1 MRLETNESDSGGKNV
16 VDESEVNPD
25 DLAAPPKPK
34 HQLGGDQLE
43 SDMSVRAL
51 LTSYRM
57 FRPIVIMAEADYEP
71 LLKFDLKQGH
81 AKEANYYVLGH
92 YAIVAA
98 WGKCS
103 FESHG
108 CLY

>member
-1 MRLETNESDSGGKNV
+1 MDESDV
-16 VDESEVNPD
+16 IQDELVALPS
-25 DLAAPPKPK
+25 KPK

-43 SDMSVRAL
+43 SDKSIRAL

-81 AKEANYYVLGH
+81 AKDANYYVLGH

-98 WGKCS
+98 WGKGS
-103 FESHG
+103 LESDI
-108 CLY
+108 CLR